1 MFSPLGWYL
10 FAFETLEYTMPNT
23 EPSMNDMLLNA
34 LSIARQFC
42 ANPFD
47 RDLSYPF
54 EAALKDLTPSAN
66 LWSQSIVNVHDVE
79 NSGAVVEFFQYIS
92 SVIQL
97 PNIPASLL
105 AKIFHFIFEI
115 AWYNPILRVYLEK
128 KWRINY
134 ALSTCL
140 VYNKS
145 FSLNEQNLSLCLN
158 LLHLFTYDIPVLW
171 SNLMSSVMDYIVLR
185 ILDSD
190 AENGSV
196 MPSCLG
202 ILLNLCLN
210 TPQALCYLNSQG
222 KLNSLRRKFVSL
234 LAADSMPTV
243 ICTLAL
249 VCYCFQDI
257 RNKKLFVGKNLL
269 EMFKCIVNVIVKSD
283 SLLARFHAVDLLISL
298 VKSSSNLL
306 ANGVFTN
313 QSLSPICELL
323 VTRSGQP
330 ETLSKILELFLH
342 CCKADDVR
350 EFFCDALVNAGPADS
365 KRLTTPIIA
374 VVEMAMLAPDLS
386 PCCPDLPCK
395 SIRVLH
401 YAISHLLENKLRIS
415 DYLSCEVVVQLVED
429 CLKTTLDTSHP
440 LIFEKSERVY
450 EGMRLAIMLSYDS
463 TVRTD
468 VLEIVHPALCSHI
481 FQFQLSSNCCTLT
494 STSNASWS
502 FIGVKIVF
510 EVLTFLDNQSAF
522 SKPHSLLYD
531 DLLKDQRLLPFFV
544 CGLISNDECLIA
556 NVLSLITSAHG
567 AIPSHIQHIAK
578 LMSLWIQELKSEKL
592 QESNEVKINYDKFSS
607 VADLSAAS
615 ERNNINVKNFVDEQ
629 QIKELDVLLEKLKC
643 SQTLDGRFS
652 EIMNVYEMK
661 ISAIESE
668 NRQLQTELYS
678 RIFNQQKNDCSFAR
692 FISFGEEAK
701 KEAEMLRQVL
711 RKAEQKNDDL
721 SEELK
726 QKLSEISEQQCRIEQ
741 LKKRLDEKLNLVE
754 SLRNTENALRKQ
766 AECLEASLEVAQKE
780 AESEKIMHGQ
790 IREHYSKMKV
800 NFEAV
805 SARLI
810 EAKEDIKRM
819 RSNIEKLKVDNA
831 KQEEVNDQLMSKIAN
846 LEEELRKHS
855 EIQEMIHKLTGRQ

>member
-1 MFSPLGWYL
+1 MFSTLECHL

-79 NSGAVVEFFQYIS
+79 NSGAIVEFFQYIS

-115 AWYNPILRVYLEK
+115 
-128 KWRINY
+128 
-134 ALSTCL
+134 
-140 VYNKS
+140 
-145 FSLNEQNLSLCLN
+145 
-158 LLHLFTYDIPVLW
+158 
-171 SNLMSSVMDYIVLR
+171 
-185 ILDSD
+185 D

-249 VCYCFQDI
+249 IFET
-257 RNKKLFVGKNLL
+257 R
-269 EMFKCIVNVIVKSD
+269 
-283 SLLARFHAVDLLISL
+283 
-298 VKSSSNLL
+298 
-306 ANGVFTN
+306 NGVFTN

-330 ETLSKILELFLH
+330 ETLSKILELLLH

-374 VVEMAMLAPDLS
+374 VVEMARLPPDLS

-494 STSNASWS
+494 STSNSSWS

-556 NVLSLITSAHG
+556 NVLRLITSAHG

-592 QESNEVKINYDKFSS
+592 QESNEVKLNYDKFSS
-607 VADLSAAS
+607 MADLSAAS
-615 ERNNINVKNFVDEQ
+615 ERNNVNIKNSVDEQ

-661 ISAIESE
+661 ITAIESE

-855 EIQEMIHKLTGRQ
+855 EIQEMIHKLTGR

>member
-1 MFSPLGWYL
+1 
-10 FAFETLEYTMPNT
+10 MPNS

-66 LWSQSIVNVHDVE
+66 LWSRSIVNMHDVE
-79 NSGAVVEFFQYIS
+79 NSGAIIEFFQYIS

-115 AWYNPILRVYLEK
+115 AWCNPILRLYLEK

-158 LLHLFTYDIPVLW
+158 LLHLFTYDTPVLW

-257 RNKKLFVGKNLL
+257 RNKKLFMGKNLL

-283 SLLARFHAVDLLISL
+283 SLLARFHAIDLLISL

-306 ANGVFTN
+306 TNGVFTN
-313 QSLSPICELL
+313 QSLFPICELL

-374 VVEMAMLAPDLS
+374 VVEMARLAPDLS

-556 NVLSLITSAHG
+556 NVLRLITSAHG

-578 LMSLWIQELKSEKL
+578 LMSLWIQELKGEKL
-592 QESNEVKINYDKFSS
+592 QESNRLNLNHDKSS
-607 VADLSAAS
+607 PVADLSAATS
-615 ERNNINVKNFVDEQ
+615 ERNNINIKNSVDEQ
-629 QIKELDVLLEKLKC
+629 QIKELD
-643 SQTLDGRFS
+643 QTLDGRFS

-661 ISAIESE
+661 ITAIESE

-701 KEAEMLRQVL
+701 KEAETLRQVL

-726 QKLSEISEQQCRIEQ
+726 QKRSEINEQQCRIEQ
-741 LKKRLDEKLNLVE
+741 LKKSLDEKLNLVE

-846 LEEELRKHS
+846 LEDELRKHS
-855 EIQEMIHKLTGRQ
+855 EIQEMIHKLTGRK

>member
-1 MFSPLGWYL
+1 
-10 FAFETLEYTMPNT
+10 MPNS
-23 EPSMNDMLLNA
+23 ESSMNDMLLNA

-66 LWSQSIVNVHDVE
+66 LWSRSIVNVHDVE
-79 NSGAVVEFFQYIS
+79 NSGAIIEFFQYIS

-115 AWYNPILRVYLEK
+115 AWCNPILRLYLEK

-158 LLHLFTYDIPVLW
+158 LLHLFTYDTPVLW

-210 TPQALCYLNSQG
+210 TPQAISYLNSQG
-222 KLNSLRRKFVSL
+222 KLNNLRRKFVSL

-257 RNKKLFVGKNLL
+257 RNKKLFMGKNLL

-283 SLLARFHAVDLLISL
+283 SLLARFHAIDLLISL

-306 ANGVFTN
+306 TNGVFTN

-330 ETLSKILELFLH
+330 ETLSKILELLLH

-374 VVEMAMLAPDLS
+374 VVEMARLAPDLS

-481 FQFQLSSNCCTLT
+481 FQFQLSSNCCSLT

-544 CGLISNDECLIA
+544 CGLLSNDECLIA
-556 NVLSLITSAHG
+556 NVLRLITSAHG

-578 LMSLWIQELKSEKL
+578 LMSLWIQELKGEKL
-592 QESNEVKINYDKFSS
+592 QENNRLNQNHDKSS
-607 VADLSAAS
+607 PVVDLSAVTS
-615 ERNNINVKNFVDEQ
+615 ERNNINIKNSVDEQ
-629 QIKELDVLLEKLKC
+629 QIKELDALLEKLKC

-661 ISAIESE
+661 ITAVESE

-701 KEAEMLRQVL
+701 KEAETLRQVL
-711 RKAEQKNDDL
+711 RKAEQKNDQL

-726 QKLSEISEQQCRIEQ
+726 QKRSEINEQQCRIEQ
-741 LKKRLDEKLNLVE
+741 LKKSLDEKLNLVE
-754 SLRNTENALRKQ
+754 SLRNAENALRKQ

-831 KQEEVNDQLMSKIAN
+831 KQEEVNDQLVSKIAN

-855 EIQEMIHKLTGRQ
+855 EIQEMIHKLTGRK

>member
-1 MFSPLGWYL
+1 
-10 FAFETLEYTMPNT
+10 MPNS

-66 LWSQSIVNVHDVE
+66 LWSRTIVNVHDVE
-79 NSGAVVEFFQYIS
+79 NSGAIIEFFQYIS

-115 AWYNPILRVYLEK
+115 AWCNPILRLYLEK

-158 LLHLFTYDIPVLW
+158 LLHLFTYDTSVLW

-222 KLNSLRRKFVSL
+222 KLNSLRKKFVSL

-257 RNKKLFVGKNLL
+257 RNKKLFMGKNLL

-283 SLLARFHAVDLLISL
+283 SLLARFHAIDLLISL

-306 ANGVFTN
+306 TNGVFTN
-313 QSLSPICELL
+313 QSLFPICELL

-374 VVEMAMLAPDLS
+374 VVEMARLAPDLS

-494 STSNASWS
+494 STSNSSWS

-556 NVLSLITSAHG
+556 NVLRLITSAHG
-567 AIPSHIQHIAK
+567 TIPSHIQHISK
-578 LMSLWIQELKSEKL
+578 LMSLWIQELKGEKL
-592 QESNEVKINYDKFSS
+592 QESNRLNLNHDKSS
-607 VADLSAAS
+607 LVADLSAATS
-615 ERNNINVKNFVDEQ
+615 ERNNINIKNSVDEQ

-661 ISAIESE
+661 ITAIESE

-701 KEAEMLRQVL
+701 KEAETLRQVL
-711 RKAEQKNDDL
+711 RKAEQRNDDL

-726 QKLSEISEQQCRIEQ
+726 QKRSEINEQQCRIEQ
-741 LKKRLDEKLNLVE
+741 LKKSLDEKLNLVE

-846 LEEELRKHS
+846 LEEQLRKHS
-855 EIQEMIHKLTGRQ
+855 EIQEMIHKLTGRK

>member
-1 MFSPLGWYL
+1 MFSTLEWHL

-79 NSGAVVEFFQYIS
+79 NNGAVVEFFQYIS

-115 AWYNPILRVYLEK
+115 AWCNPILRVYLEK

-249 VCYCFQDI
+249 IFET
-257 RNKKLFVGKNLL
+257 R
-269 EMFKCIVNVIVKSD
+269 
-283 SLLARFHAVDLLISL
+283 
-298 VKSSSNLL
+298 
-306 ANGVFTN
+306 NGVFTN

-330 ETLSKILELFLH
+330 ETLSKILELLLH

-374 VVEMAMLAPDLS
+374 VVEMARLAPDLS

-502 FIGVKIVF
+502 FVGVKIVF

-556 NVLSLITSAHG
+556 NVLRLITSAHG
-567 AIPSHIQHIAK
+567 AIPSHIEHIAK

-592 QESNEVKINYDKFSS
+592 QESNEVKLNYDKFSS

-615 ERNNINVKNFVDEQ
+615 ERNNINIKNSVDEQ

-661 ISAIESE
+661 ITAIESE

-855 EIQEMIHKLTGRQ
+855 EIQEMIHKLTGRK

>member
-1 MFSPLGWYL
+1 
-10 FAFETLEYTMPNT
+10 MPNS
-23 EPSMNDMLLNA
+23 ESSMNDMLLNA

-66 LWSQSIVNVHDVE
+66 LWSRSIVNVHDVE
-79 NSGAVVEFFQYIS
+79 NSGAIIEFFQYIS

-115 AWYNPILRVYLEK
+115 
-128 KWRINY
+128 
-134 ALSTCL
+134 
-140 VYNKS
+140 
-145 FSLNEQNLSLCLN
+145 
-158 LLHLFTYDIPVLW
+158 
-171 SNLMSSVMDYIVLR
+171 
-185 ILDSD
+185 D

-210 TPQALCYLNSQG
+210 TPQAISYLNSQG
-222 KLNSLRRKFVSL
+222 KLNNLRRKFVSL

-249 VCYCFQDI
+249 IFET
-257 RNKKLFVGKNLL
+257 R
-269 EMFKCIVNVIVKSD
+269 
-283 SLLARFHAVDLLISL
+283 
-298 VKSSSNLL
+298 
-306 ANGVFTN
+306 NGVFTN

-330 ETLSKILELFLH
+330 ETLSKILELLLH

-374 VVEMAMLAPDLS
+374 VVEMARLAPDLS

-481 FQFQLSSNCCTLT
+481 FQFQLSSNCCSLT

-544 CGLISNDECLIA
+544 CGLLSNDECLIA
-556 NVLSLITSAHG
+556 NVLRLITSAHG

-578 LMSLWIQELKSEKL
+578 LMSLWIQELKGEKL
-592 QESNEVKINYDKFSS
+592 QENNRLNQNHDKSS
-607 VADLSAAS
+607 PVVDLSAVTS
-615 ERNNINVKNFVDEQ
+615 ERNNINIKNSVDEQ
-629 QIKELDVLLEKLKC
+629 QIKELDALLEKLKC

-661 ISAIESE
+661 ITAVESE

-701 KEAEMLRQVL
+701 KEAETLRQVL
-711 RKAEQKNDDL
+711 RKAEQKNDQL

-726 QKLSEISEQQCRIEQ
+726 QKRSEINEQQCRIEQ
-741 LKKRLDEKLNLVE
+741 LKKSLDEKLNLVE
-754 SLRNTENALRKQ
+754 SLRNAENALRKQ
-766 AECLEASLEVAQKE
+766 AECLEASLE
-780 AESEKIMHGQ
+780 STL
-790 IREHYSKMKV
+790 RL
-800 NFEAV
+800 

-831 KQEEVNDQLMSKIAN
+831 KQEEVNDQLVSKIAN

-855 EIQEMIHKLTGRQ
+855 EIQEMIHKLTGRK

>member
-1 MFSPLGWYL
+1 
-10 FAFETLEYTMPNT
+10 MPNT

-494 STSNASWS
+494 STSNASWRFVFKLIYSVQFYWSENCFRSANVFGQSECIFQASLIAVRRS
-502 FIGVKIVF
+502 F
-510 EVLTFLDNQSAF
+510 E
-522 SKPHSLLYD
+522 SKN
-531 DLLKDQRLLPFFV
+531 DQRLLPFFV

-592 QESNEVKINYDKFSS
+592 QESNEVKINYDKFSP

-615 ERNNINVKNFVDEQ
+615 ERNNINIKNFVDEQ

-701 KEAEMLRQVL
+701 KEAEMLRQLL

-819 RSNIEKLKVDNA
+819 RSNIEKLKVD
-831 KQEEVNDQLMSKIAN
+831 VSFL
-846 LEEELRKHS
+846 
-855 EIQEMIHKLTGRQ
+855 